1 MAIPPVTIFAAA
13 ALVVTTVADEEVEL
27 LPVEVAEALVP
38 VDAVLSVVDR
48 ELELELV
55 TFARLDEVETIL
67 VDEEEDEVLEA
78 TEEVKLG
85 LVERCTVVVVPEL
98 DPDPVA
104 EEEVEPLPLTDEE
117 PPTTWNGFEYWKV
130 GVASLAVESRTIW
143 NP

>member
-1 MAIPPVTIFAAA
+1 MAIPPVTTFATA
-13 ALVVTTVADEEVEL
+13 ALAVAGVADEDVEL
-27 LPVEVAEALVP
+27 LPVEVAEVLVP

-55 TFARLDEVETIL
+55 DFARVDEV
-67 VDEEEDEVLEA
+67 DELDVEVLDA
-78 TEEVKLG
+78 TEEVKLA

-104 EEEVEPLPLTDEE
+104 EEELEPLPLTDEE
-117 PPTTWNGFEYWKV
+117 PPTMWNGSEYWKV
-130 GVASLAVESRTIW
+130 GVGSLAVESRTIW